1 MNTRKWLIASGAII
15 LAALVILALAVGL
28 TRAQGPGPGEDI
40 NEVSRPE
47 ETSAVASVIPIQG
60 QLTDDSGNPIDG
72 SRVITFSLYPQS
84 WATTPVCQD
93 DDNVDVNNGLFSAEM
108 DFCTSSDIDGKR
120 LYMGIEVEGDD
131 EMIPR
136 QAIYPIPYAYSLRPA
151 AIISG
156 STSVAILHIENWHAS
171 GRGLRAYAMD
181 EHGTNYAII
190 GASKSPNGYG
200 GYFYNNGGGT
210 AFYAKA
216 MTETGVVYGIHGKS
230 EADEG
235 RGVYG
240 EADNAAGGV
249 GVEGSGTVG
258 TGVYGNA
265 SDGHGVY
272 GYTGKVSNNYGLY
285 TEDNL
290 YSLNFHTMGA
300 RMQVMQN
307 SGTEALEPGDV
318 VAFGGIGAPLEAGG
332 QPVIQVV
339 GAASANST
347 AVAGVVH
354 SRFNVEALGTG
365 PEQTVS
371 EITPEG
377 SVSPGEYLL
386 VVVQGPAQVKASALA
401 ASIQSGDLLSSA
413 GRAGYA
419 AKAVEVTFG
428 NVEAAMPGTVLGK
441 ALETLD
447 EGEALIYIFV
457 TLQ

>member
-1 MNTRKWLIASGAII
+1 MNTRKWIIASGTVIVSALLVLI
-15 LAALVILALAVGL
+15 LAAGL
-28 TRAQGPGPGEDI
+28 SRAQGPEPEGDI
-40 NEVSRPE
+40 NETSRPE

-60 QLTDDSGNPIDG
+60 RLTDENGNPING
-72 SRVITFSLYPQS
+72 SRIITFSLYPQS

-93 DDNVDVNNGLFSAEM
+93 DDPVDMENGLFSAEM
-108 DFCTSSDIDGKR
+108 DHCTASDIDGKR
-120 LYMGIEVEGDD
+120 LYLGIQVEGNA
-131 EMIPR
+131 EMTPR
-136 QAIYPIPYAYSLRPA
+136 EAISPVPYAYSLRPA

-181 EHGTNYAII
+181 EHGTNYGIV

-210 AFYAKA
+210 ALYGKA
-216 MTETGVVYGIHGKS
+216 ITTTGAAYGVHGKS
-230 EADEG
+230 EADDG

-240 EADNAAGGV
+240 ESDNAGGGI
-249 GVEGSGTVG
+249 GVEGSSIVG

-265 SDGHGVY
+265 PDGYGVF

-290 YSLNFHTMGA
+290 FSLNYNLMGA
-300 RMQVMQN
+300 IMQVVQN
-307 SGTEALEPGDV
+307 SGTETLEPGDV

-354 SRFNVEALGTG
+354 SRFNIEAASVG
-365 PEQTVS
+365 PGQIVS

-377 SVSPGEYLL
+377 PIPPGKYLL
-386 VVVQGPAQVKASALA
+386 VVIQGPAQVKASALS
-401 ASIQSGDLLSSA
+401 ASIQPGDLLASA
-413 GRAGYA
+413 GQAGYA
-419 AKAVEVTFG
+419 AKAAEVTLG
-428 NVEAAMPGTVLGK
+428 EAKIAMPGTVLGK
-441 ALETLD
+441 ALQTLD
-447 EGEALIYIFV
+447 KGQALIYIFV